1 MAQSRLSAAALT
13 AFSLERIRTVDPGIH
28 SVLAV
33 DPTAVDQ
40 AAASDGRRASGRTGP
55 LEGIPVLVKGN
66 TSVGPSL
73 PTTAGSLALA
83 DSRPPEAEVV
93 RRLRDAG
100 AVILGTAT
108 LSEWAS
114 ARSPQSASGWA
125 PWAPRPPTP
134 TTRRARRAVRA
145 RAGCRRA
152 SRHRRRRPCCPFAPP
167 ERRDAALPPALL
179 ASRSVSG
186 SARRCCGGWE
196 PGCW

>member
-114 ARSPQSASGWA
+114 ARSPS
-125 PWAPRPPTP
+125 RPAAGRPGRHDRQP
-134 TTRRARRAVRA
+134 LRPDAHGVRFELGRAAGARPATVAAGRAVRSPHRNA
-145 RAGCRRA
+145 VMPH
-152 SRHRRRRPCCPFAPP
+152 SRP
-167 ERRDAALPPALL
+167 
-179 ASRSVSG
+179 RS
-186 SARRCCGGWE
+186 
-196 PGCW
+196 